1 MPKVAKELS
10 GQTIR
15 GLKTPGFYSVGGVP
29 GLALRISKSGAKYW
43 VLRLVQDGRR
53 RDLGVGAFPLM
64 SLSEARSRA
73 RDIRVHSPQ
82 GRSESGQGVA
92 EQPIV
97 KAPTFEQAASTFI
110 ETYRASWRNKKHAQQ
125 WENTLKTY
133 AYPKIGDMTV
143 DQVLTCHVLEVLRPI
158 WQTKTETAARLRG
171 RLEQILDWAHAH
183 GYRNSQ
189 NPAKW
194 RGLLDKLLPNPNK
207 ISPHKHHRALPIDAM
222 PEFYERLCSRD
233 GVAAKALQFLILTAG
248 RTGEVRGCRWEEID
262 WEAAVWTVPGTRMK
276 SGRVHRVPLSEGAIR
291 LLRCLKP
298 EAKGLVFQSTK
309 GRMLSDAALLALMHR
324 MNVDAV
330 PHGFRSSFRTWAAEV
345 ARCPREVAEQ
355 ALAHVIENKT
365 EAAYQRGDLLELRR
379 ELMGKWQCFL
389 TVKIKLKICK

>member
-1 MPKVAKELS
+1 MPKLAKELS
-10 GQTIR
+10 GQTVR
-15 GLKTPGFYSVGGVP
+15 GIKAPGFYSVGGVP

-43 VLRLVQDGRR
+43 VLRLVRDGKR
-53 RDLGVGAFPLM
+53 RDLGVGAFPAM

-73 RDIRVHSPQ
+73 RDIRVYGSP
-82 GRSESGQGVA
+82 RVSEQGQGEA
-92 EQPIV
+92 GQSIN
-97 KAPTFEQAASTFI
+97 KAPTFEHAASIFI
-110 ETYRASWRNKKHAQQ
+110 ETYRSSWRNKKHAQQ

-143 DQVLTCHVLEVLRPI
+143 DQVLTGHVLEVLRPI

-183 GYRNSQ
+183 GYRSSE

-222 PEFYERLCSRD
+222 PEFYARLRTQV
-233 GVAAKALQFLILTAG
+233 GVSAQALEFLILTAA
-248 RTGEVRGCRWEEID
+248 RTGEVRGCLWEEID
-262 WEAAVWTVPGTRMK
+262 LKENTWVVPGHRMK
-276 SGRVHRVPLSEGAIR
+276 SGRAHRVPLSEQAVE
-291 LLRCLKP
+291 LLTSLSPK
-298 EAKGLVFQSTK
+298 ANGLIFRSPRGQA
-309 GRMLSDAALLALMHR
+309 LSDAALLALMRR
-324 MNVDAV
+324 MGVDAV

-345 ARCPREVAEQ
+345 ARCPREVAEM

-389 TVKIKLKICK
+389 TVKIKLKKCK

>member
-1 MPKVAKELS
+1 LPKVAKELS
-10 GQTIR
+10 GQTVR
-15 GLKTPGFYSVGGVP
+15 GLKAPGFYSVGGVP

-43 VLRLVQDGRR
+43 VLRLVQDGKRQ
-53 RDLGVGAFPLM
+53 DLGVGAFPAM

-73 RDIRVHSPQ
+73 RDIRVYGSPSV
-82 GRSESGQGVA
+82 SEQGQGTA
-92 EQPIV
+92 KQPTN
-97 KAPTFEQAASTFI
+97 KSPTFERAASIFI
-110 ETYRASWRNKKHAQQ
+110 ETYRYSWRNKKHAQQ

-143 DQVLTCHVLEVLRPI
+143 DQVLTCHVLEVLKPI

-183 GYRNSQ
+183 GYRSSE

-222 PEFYERLCSRD
+222 PEFYARLRTQV
-233 GVAAKALQFLILTAG
+233 GVSAQALEFLILTAA
-248 RTGEVRGCRWEEID
+248 RTGEVRGCLWEEID
-262 WEAAVWTVPGTRMK
+262 LKGNIWVVPGHRMK
-276 SGRVHRVPLSEGAIR
+276 SGRTHRVPLSEQAVE
-291 LLRCLKP
+291 LLTSLSPK
-298 EAKGLVFQSTK
+298 ANGLVFQSPR
-309 GRMLSDAALLALMHR
+309 GQALSDAALLALMRR
-324 MNVDAV
+324 MGVDAV

-345 ARCPREVAEQ
+345 ARCPREVAET

-365 EAAYQRGDLLELRR
+365 EAAYQRGDLLEIRR
-379 ELMGKWQCFL
+379 ELMEAWQNFL
-389 TVKIKLKICK
+389 TVKN